1 MIDSDGAPVSFVGRE
16 LPETFRVARVAIE
29 PGGERP
35 YVPGDWTDALVV
47 VEAGE
52 LELECEAGSRA
63 RFREGAVLV
72 LHPLPLRT
80 LRNPG
85 GRALVLTAV
94 SRRRSDESRPLSA
107 SHQ

>member
-1 MIDSDGAPVSFVGRE
+1 MIESDGAPVSFVGRE
-16 LPETFRVARVAIE
+16 LPETFRVACIAIAA
-29 PGGERP
+29 GGERR
-35 YVPGDWTDALVV
+35 YLPGDWIDTLVV

>member
-1 MIDSDGAPVSFVGRE
+1 MIESDGAPVSFVGRE
-16 LPETFRVARVAIE
+16 LPETFRVACIAIAA
-29 PGGERP
+29 GGERP
-35 YVPGDWTDALVV
+35 YLPGDWIDTLVV

>member
-1 MIDSDGAPVSFVGRE
+1 MESDGAPVSFIGRE
-16 LPETFRVARVAIE
+16 LPSRFRVELLRIE

-35 YVPGDWTDALVV
+35 YVPGDWIDALVV

-52 LELECEAGSRA
+52 LELECKGGSCA
-63 RFREGAVLV
+63 RFGGGAVLV
-72 LHPLPLRT
+72 LHPLPLKT

-85 GRALVLTAV
+85 GHALLLTAV
-94 SRRRSDESRPLSA
+94 SRRRSDESEPRLA

>member
-1 MIDSDGAPVSFVGRE
+1 VSAGDSGPVSFVGRE
-16 LPETFRVARVAIE
+16 LPETFLVACVAIE

-35 YVPGDWTDALVV
+35 YVLGDWADALVV
-47 VEAGE
+47 IEAGE

-85 GRALVLTAV
+85 ERALVLTAV
-94 SRRRSDESRPLSA
+94 SRRRSDESQPRSA